1 MADLPNCTGAVI
13 KGGGLG
19 KKCSRLVER
28 DHMVKGVIFVKAI
41 PKYTTLLQISFL
53 VLKHSICHNLGKS
66 AQFLLKWNVT
76 PQQLCMGE

>member
-1 MADLPNCTGAVI
+1 MADLPNCRGAVI

-41 PKYTTLLQISFL
+41 PKYTTCYKFLFTFSF
-53 VLKHSICHNLGKS
+53 KAFYMPQLG
-66 AQFLLKWNVT
+66 
-76 PQQLCMGE
+76 

>member
-41 PKYTTLLQISFL
+41 PKYTTLLQISF
-53 VLKHSICHNLGKS
+53 H
-66 AQFLLKWNVT
+66 F
-76 PQQLCMGE
+76 